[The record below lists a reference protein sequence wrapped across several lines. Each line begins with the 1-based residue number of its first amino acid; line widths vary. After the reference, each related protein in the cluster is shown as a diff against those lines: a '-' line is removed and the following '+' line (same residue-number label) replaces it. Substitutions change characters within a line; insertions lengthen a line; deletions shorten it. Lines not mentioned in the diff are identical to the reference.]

1 MKVKKFFRDNYFRI
15 TNLSAVALIL
25 YSPTSNSGKVIK
37 YLLFIIVFLINAISL
52 YLSLK
57 KEKDTKIL
65 TRILCIS
72 TIVLSIVAI
81 IYTIYRVFKIII

>member
-1 MKVKKFFRDNYFRI
+1 MKVKKFFRDNYFGI
-15 TNLSAVALIL
+15 VNLIAAALIL
-25 YSPTSNSGKVIK
+25 YSPTSNSGKVIR
-37 YLLFIIVFLINAISL
+37 YLLFIIIFIINAISL

-65 TRILCIS
+65 TRIFCIL

-81 IYTIYRVFKIII
+81 IYMIYRLCKIII